1 MSTVNNTE
9 TTTSSGDCGAGVEPW
24 GTLEE
29 LLLACAVNRHGAD
42 SWDSIAKE
50 LQNRTG
56 LTKTDENENENDDN
70 RVIFTALNCKEKYE
84 DLKRRFNLDGT
95 GSGDGQ
101 VDAGAET
108 DDGRDEFKWMV
119 NALRKLRVEELKREV
134 QRRDASIVSLEL
146 KVKRLEEEREKTS
159 KTMVDDVE
167 GGADLIVLKTN
178 GNGSRSPAASGDGGG
193 SDEIDDDDRSFNESN
208 STSQKD
214 NNDDESN
221 RDPAADEVEDETGLK
236 TEPVSDSKTEPD
248 RIHEIYV
255 DGPGG
260 DRSYSGG
267 LGIFEAEMSAASRL
281 GESNELRD
289 SVSESKGEVKGA
301 AKQNNSDVQS
311 SASLSKRKRRGWRG
325 GGGGGGVGS
334 SSGDEVGAEELSPAD
349 RLIGVKSRPLIG
361 SWRVSGR
368 ISMGRY
374 SNGGFQETGKYRNL
388 ILQHMDLDTIQ
399 SKLDGGIYSDSHM
412 TFYRD
417 LLLVFTNAILF
428 YRKSSAEHIAARELR
443 KLVKQEITRKTRTSK
458 PFKPEPELHLL
469 DSIVK
474 KPRSATTTIICRRRA
489 TTPPKPLPLDDQVEE
504 KKDNG
509 LEQKPKAQTK
519 VQPKKAINQLNDNG
533 DHKVKEK
540 KVSVTMPK
548 KLARE
553 KPPTMVNNTKKTST
567 TNNNKK
573 NKNKEVKQDDH
584 SNDSRQESDSKKEKQ
599 AKATSP
605 ATKKQ
610 GVANFLR
617 RMKQNSPA
625 REAGE
630 EDETESE
637 KDGGDA
643 GGETRSK
650 EKEKVDNKKAGMV
663 RRTSGRMQ
671 GKDPEKDTGKRV
683 AGRPPKR
690 KAAKGATES
699 LAAATKRKRE
709 GDSGGSGGRQKKKSR
724 K

>member
-56 LTKTDENENENDDN
+56 LTKTDENEND
-70 RVIFTALNCKEKYE
+70 RVFFTALNCREKYG
-84 DLKRRFNLDGT
+84 DLKRRLNLDET
-95 GSGDGQ
+95 GSFDGP

-108 DDGRDEFKWMV
+108 DDGRDDFEWMV
-119 NALRKLRVEELKREV
+119 DALRKLRVEELKREV

-146 KVKRLEEEREKTS
+146 KVKRLEEEEREKTS
-159 KTMVDDVE
+159 KTMVDEVE
-167 GGADLIVLKTN
+167 GGADLIVLETN

-208 STSQKD
+208 STSRKD
-214 NNDDESN
+214 NDDDDSI

-236 TEPVSDSKTEPD
+236 TEPVSDSKTKRD
-248 RIHEIYV
+248 RIHDIYV
-255 DGPGG
+255 YGPGG

-267 LGIFEAEMSAASRL
+267 LGILEAETSAGSRL

-289 SVSESKGEVKGA
+289 SVSESKDEVKGA
-301 AKQNNSDVQS
+301 AKRNNSAVQS
-311 SASLSKRKRRGWRG
+311 SVSLSKRKRRGWRG
-325 GGGGGGVGS
+325 GAGGGGAGS

-361 SWRVSGR
+361 FLESLRSHKHGSVFERRLPS
-368 ISMGRY
+368 
-374 SNGGFQETGKYRNL
+374 QETDMYRNL

-399 SKLDGGIYSDSHM
+399 SKLDGGVYSDSHM

-417 LLLVFTNAILF
+417 LLLVFTNAVLF
-428 YRKSSAEHIAARELR
+428 YRKSSAEHIAAGELW
-443 KLVKQEITRKTRTSK
+443 KLVKQEITKKTRMPK
-458 PFKPEPELHLL
+458 LFKPEPELHLL
-469 DSIVK
+469 DPIVK

-489 TTPPKPLPLDDQVEE
+489 TTPPKPLSLEDQVEE
-504 KKDNG
+504 RKDNG
-509 LEQKPKAQTK
+509 LEKKPEVQMK
-519 VQPKKAINQLNDNG
+519 VQPKKAINQLNDDG
-533 DHKVKEK
+533 DRKGKEK
-540 KVSVTMPK
+540 GSVTMPK
-548 KLARE
+548 KLTRE
-553 KPPTMVNNTKKTST
+553 KPPAMLNNTKKMPT

-573 NKNKEVKQDDH
+573 NKNKEVKQDDQ
-584 SNDSRQESDSKKEKQ
+584 SNHSRQESDSKKEKP
-599 AKATSP
+599 ANATSP

-625 REAGE
+625 REAE
-630 EDETESE
+630 EDEDETESE

-650 EKEKVDNKKAGMV
+650 EKEKVTNKKAAMV
-663 RRTSGRMQ
+663 RRTSGRKQ
-671 GKDPEKDTGKRV
+671 GKDRETETETGKRV

-699 LAAATKRKRE
+699 PAAAAKRKRE
-709 GDSGGSGGRQKKKSR
+709 GDSGGSGGRQKKR

>member
-9 TTTSSGDCGAGVEPW
+9 TTTSSADGGAGVEPW

-70 RVIFTALNCKEKYE
+70 RVFFTALNCKEKYG

-95 GSGDGQ
+95 GSGDGL
-101 VDAGAET
+101 VDAGIET
-108 DDGRDEFKWMV
+108 DDGRDELKWMAD
-119 NALRKLRVEELKREV
+119 ALRKLRVEELKREV

-146 KVKRLEEEREKTS
+146 KVKRLEEEREKTL
-159 KTMVDDVE
+159 KTMVDDIE
-167 GGADLIVLKTN
+167 GGADLIN
-178 GNGSRSPAASGDGGG
+178 GNGSRSRYLAGSGDDGG

-221 RDPAADEVEDETGLK
+221 RDPAADEVEGETGLK

-255 DGPGG
+255 DGPGR

-267 LGIFEAEMSAASRL
+267 LGILEAETSAASRL

-325 GGGGGGVGS
+325 GGGGGGAGS
-334 SSGDEVGAEELSPAD
+334 SSGDEVGAEELSPAN

-361 SWRVSGR
+361 FLESLRSHKHGSVFERRLPS
-368 ISMGRY
+368 
-374 SNGGFQETGKYRNL
+374 QETEKYRNL

-399 SKLDGGIYSDSHM
+399 SKLDRGIYSDSHM
-412 TFYRD
+412 IFYRD

-428 YRKSSAEHIAARELR
+428 YPKSSAEHIAARELR
-443 KLVKQEITRKTRTSK
+443 KLVKQEITRKTRTPK

-489 TTPPKPLPLDDQVEE
+489 TTPPKALPLDDQVEE

-519 VQPKKAINQLNDNG
+519 VQPQLNDNG

-540 KVSVTMPK
+540 GSVTMPK
-548 KLARE
+548 KLTRE
-553 KPPTMVNNTKKTST
+553 KPPTMVNNIKKTST

-573 NKNKEVKQDDH
+573 HKNKEVKQDDH
-584 SNDSRQESDSKKEKQ
+584 SNDSQQESDSKKEKQ

-625 REAGE
+625 REAEE
-630 EDETESE
+630 EDETES
-637 KDGGDA
+637 KKNGGGAVGD
-643 GGETRSK
+643 TRSK

-671 GKDPEKDTGKRV
+671 GKDQEKEMGKRV

-699 LAAATKRKRE
+699 PVAATKRKRE